1 MQSARPALRRSL
13 QQFGVSVFGEM
24 TRLAQLHG
32 AVNLS
37 QGFPDFDG
45 PERIK
50 AAACE
55 AIRQGKNQYARSMGQ
70 LSLTHAIAHKVRRHY
85 GLEVDPLTQVAVF
98 AGCSEALFCALMGLL
113 EPGDEAILFEPFFD
127 CYPADVVMAGA
138 TPVYCRLSFPELSLD
153 LAALEALI
161 TPRTRLILLNSPH
174 NPTGKVFTRA
184 ELEGIAALCIRYK
197 LLAVTDEVYEHLTY
211 DGAEH
216 IPLATLPGMFERT
229 LTLSSTAKTFSLTG
243 WKVGYAVGPAE
254 LVAAAQTPHQFT
266 TFSGATPLQEAMSE
280 GLASPPEFYETLRQA
295 YTARRDFLAGVL
307 DELGFE
313 VIAPQGTYFIM
324 AGFSRFSDAHDE
336 AFSRWLIEEVGVA
349 CIPPSS
355 FFASRPSPGEQLVR
369 FAFCKRDE
377 TLREAAARLAVL
389 KHKRMS

>member
-1 MQSARPALRRSL
+1 MQTARPALRRSL
-13 QQFGVSVFGEM
+13 KQFGVSIFGEM

-45 PERIK
+45 PDEIK
-50 AAACE
+50 EAACS

-70 LSLTHAIAHKVRRHY
+70 LTLTHAIADKVKRFY
-85 GLEVDPLTQVAVF
+85 GLDVDPMTQVAVF
-98 AGCSEALFCALMGLL
+98 SGCSEALFCALMGLL

-138 TPVYCRLSFPELSLD
+138 TPVYCRLRFPDLSLD
-153 LAALEALI
+153 LAALEAAV

-184 ELEGIAALCIRYK
+184 ELEGIAELCIRHN
-197 LLAVTDEVYEHLTY
+197 LLVVTDEVYEHLTY
-211 DGAEH
+211 AGAEH

-243 WKVGYAVGPAE
+243 WKVGYAVGPTE

-266 TFSGATPLQEAMSE
+266 TFSGATPLQEAMSV
-280 GLASPPEFYETLRQA
+280 GLASPPEFYHTLQHA
-295 YTARRDFLAGVL
+295 YDARRLYLMNVL
-307 DELGFE
+307 DDLGFE
-313 VIAPQGTYFIM
+313 VIPPQGTYFIM
-324 AGFSRFSDAHDE
+324 AGFSRFSDGDDE
-336 AFSRWLIEEVGVA
+336 AFSRWLIQEVGVA

-355 FFASRPSPGEQLVR
+355 FFASRPSPGEKLVR
-369 FAFCKRDE
+369 FAFCKREE
-377 TLREAAARLAVL
+377 TLHEAASRLSVL